1 VADIAGD
8 CDQATTTRSDADAM
22 EALTKLSQSKASR
35 MMVVDEGRLVG
46 LLSLK
51 DLMKFIALKVELE
64 DDTTASSPKATRRE
78 TSIGHQPNQRE
89 NPILQR

>member
-1 VADIAGD
+1 
-8 CDQATTTRSDADAM
+8 
-22 EALTKLSQSKASR
+22 

-64 DDTTASSPKATRRE
+64 DDTTASLRQAR
-78 TSIGHQPNQRE
+78 QRE
-89 NPILQR
+89 NSTEHQPISERIRSFSGEPSTTLTTLTSIAKAAMLWLGHA